1 MLNRAWSGFFLS
13 VLFAG
18 GFVFLG
24 ACNPLIAQDCCSEA
38 AIYQPETQDL
48 EANPALEQE
57 LLALVNQHR
66 MENGLPA
73 LSLDSTLTQVAR
85 EHSHGMANQGF
96 ISHNLPSGNLKMR
109 LAKAGYLHEIARENV
124 ASAPS
129 LIRAQNALI
138 ESPGHDS
145 NLLATDVS
153 QIGIGIAR
161 CPSPYGSQLYITQI
175 FASPRDEYRPEM
187 VEEALAT
194 RVDELRQNGAGAMI
208 LDPGLEKIAS
218 HSLLSIPMPYR
229 SEDLRDLLT
238 ASAGELPDAEKARLS
253 RLRANVQ
260 LVHNPKHVNI
270 PNYAAEGQARSY
282 GAAVR
287 QIQDSRNQSAFLVL
301 TLIGIGR

>member
-1 MLNRAWSGFFLS
+1 MLNRAWSRFFLS
-13 VLFAG
+13 VLFIS
-18 GFVFLG
+18 GFAFLG
-24 ACNPLIAQDCCSEA
+24 ACGPLIAQDCCPEG
-38 AIYQPETQDL
+38 AIYQPETPDL
-48 EANPALEQE
+48 EVNPALEQE

-66 MENGLPA
+66 MDNGLPA
-73 LSLDSTLTQVAR
+73 LSLDSTLTQAAR

-96 ISHNLPSGNLKMR
+96 ISHNLPFGNLKAR

-138 ESPGHDS
+138 QSPGHES

-161 CPSPYGSQLYITQI
+161 CPSPYSNQLYITQI
-175 FASPRDEYRPEM
+175 FASPRDEYRAEM
-187 VEEALAT
+187 VQEALAT
-194 RVDELRQNGAGAMI
+194 RVDALRQNGAGAMT
-208 LDPGLEKIAS
+208 LDPDLEKIAS
-218 HSLLSIPMPYR
+218 HSLLSIRMPYK
-229 SEDLRDLLT
+229 SEDLRNLLT
-238 ASAGELPDAEKARLS
+238 SSADELPDAEKVRLS

-287 QIQDSRNQSAFLVL
+287 QILDGRNQSAFLVL